1 MPERILANR
10 AGRNVLFVYGG
21 MTGFVARDLS
31 YISNRCGVVDL
42 KMTFAFGSFRR
53 LIAGLR
59 SCDTLYCWFAGRHAL
74 IPVLLGRLMGLRIVV
89 VAGGYDVACEPE
101 INYGSMRPGWKRFL
115 TRVLLRAADLV
126 VCVSDFNRE
135 EAVRNAGVLPEK
147 IRVVRHG
154 FADTKIDSAAR
165 KERIVLT
172 VGEVMRDNL
181 DRKGLDAFARA
192 SRLVADARWVV
203 AGRVIDE
210 TGGVLASLGGGNLE
224 VTGYLEGHKLLE
236 LMRRAKVYV
245 QASRHEAFGCALAE
259 AMVEGCIP
267 IVTERGAMPEVVG
280 PSARFVPWSD
290 PDALARAVRET
301 LDADVSEG
309 IAARERILSR
319 FSRQEWERAM
329 DRLFDEIQ
337 EGTAK

>member
-1 MPERILANR
+1 MFERTSANR
-10 AGRNVLFVYGG
+10 PVQKVLFVYGG
-21 MTGFVARDLS
+21 MTGFVARDLNYLS
-31 YISNRCGVVDL
+31 RRFQVAEL
-42 KMTFAFGSFRR
+42 QMTSAFGPLRG

-59 SCDTLYCWFAGRHAL
+59 SCDTLYCWFAGRHAF
-74 IPVLLGRLMGLRIVV
+74 IPVLLGRLLGLRIVM

-101 INYGSMRPGWKRFL
+101 IAYGSMRPGWKRPL
-115 TRVLLRAADLV
+115 TRALLRAAHTV

-135 EAVRNAGVLPEK
+135 EAIRNAGVPPEK
-147 IRVVRHG
+147 ILVVRHG
-154 FADTKIDSAAR
+154 FPDTRTEPAAS

-181 DRKGLDAFARA
+181 DRKGLAAFARA

-203 AGRVIDE
+203 AGRVIDD
-210 TGGVLASLGGGNLE
+210 TGVTLAALGGGNLE
-224 VTGYLEGHKLLE
+224 VTGYLDGRELLD

-267 IVTERGAMPEVVG
+267 VVTERGAMPEVVG
-280 PSARFVPWSD
+280 ASARFVPWSD

-301 LDADVSEG
+301 LDADSAVG
-309 IAARERILSR
+309 DAARERILSR
-319 FSRQEWERAM
+319 FSRQEWERGM
-329 DRLFDEIQ
+329 DRVFARIR
-337 EGTAK
+337 GGANR